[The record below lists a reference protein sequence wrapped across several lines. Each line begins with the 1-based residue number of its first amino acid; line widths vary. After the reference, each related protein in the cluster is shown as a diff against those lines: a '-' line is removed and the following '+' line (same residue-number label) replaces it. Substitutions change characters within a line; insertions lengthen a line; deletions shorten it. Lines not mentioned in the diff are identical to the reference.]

1 MDVMLAPCGVD
12 CGICSAYL
20 REKNHCEGCLAVNPD
35 LNIGYCRTCSRKYC
49 IEHKDEKYCYS
60 CEKFPCRSIL
70 SLDKRYTEKYG
81 ESPIDN
87 GRFVEQFGMEAFIA
101 LEKER
106 WICKACGSVL
116 NVHRSTCDVCH
127 ADNPHYPVR
136 NVK

>member
-20 REKNHCEGCLAVNPD
+20 REKNHCAGCLADD
-35 LNIGYCRTCSRKYC
+35 LTLSNHHCSTCTRKYC
-49 IEHKDEKYCYS
+49 IEHKGETYCYS
-60 CEKFPCRSIL
+60 CDKFPCRSIKGL
-70 SLDKRYTEKYG
+70 EKRYTEKYG

-87 GRFVEQFGMEAFIA
+87 GRFVEQYGMEAFIA

-116 NVHRSTCDVCH
+116 NVHRSTCDICNAV
-127 ADNPHYPVR
+127 NPSFPVASQ
-136 NVK
+136 K